1 MESATFSKNAIPVK
15 FGLFIGFGM
24 MFFTTLN
31 NLYWIS
37 NFILYSV
44 MNFVILIGALVG
56 IVLSGIQ
63 QRKAMGGFITIKEAF
78 SALFIT
84 TLIATF
90 INAVYGY
97 IYASSIDPNLVDKI
111 KAGSIALMERMKAPE
126 EAIDQAI
133 AAMDAKTK
141 DSLKLSKV
149 LFAYAQ
155 SLVGYGIVNFIIAA
169 IIKKNKPAETV

>member
-1 MESATFSKNAIPVK
+1 MENNNFSKNAIPVK

-31 NLYWIS
+31 NLYWIN
-37 NFILYSV
+37 NFLLYSV
-44 MNFVILIGALVG
+44 MNFVILIGGLIG
-56 IVLSGIQ
+56 IVLSGLQ
-63 QRKAMGGFITIKEAF
+63 QRKAMGGYITIKEAF

-84 TLIATF
+84 SVIATF

-97 IYASSIDPNLVDKI
+97 IYASTIDPNLVDKI
-111 KAGSIALMERMKAPE
+111 KAGSIELMERMKAPE
-126 EAIDQAI
+126 EAIDQAME
-133 AAMDAKTK
+133 AMEAKTK
-141 DSLKLSKV
+141 DSLKISKV

-155 SLVGYGIVNFIIAA
+155 SLIGYGIVNFIIAA

>member
-1 MESATFSKNAIPVK
+1 MESSTFSKNAIPVK

-37 NFILYSV
+37 NFVLYSV

-63 QRKAMGGFITIKEAF
+63 QRKAMGGYITIKEAF
-78 SALFIT
+78 GALFIT
-84 TLIATF
+84 TLIASF

-97 IYASSIDPNLVDKI
+97 VYATAIDPNLVDKI

-133 AAMDAKTK
+133 EAMDAKTK
-141 DSLKLSKV
+141 DSLKLSKCF
-149 LFAYAQ
+149 LRT
-155 SLVGYGIVNFIIAA
+155 L
-169 IIKKNKPAETV
+169 KHW

>member
-1 MESATFSKNAIPVK
+1 MESSTFSKNAIPVK

-37 NFILYSV
+37 NFVLYSV

-63 QRKAMGGFITIKEAF
+63 QRKAMGGYITIKEAF
-78 SALFIT
+78 GALFIT
-84 TLIATF
+84 SLIARF

-97 IYASSIDPNLVDKI
+97 VYATAIDPNLVDKI

-133 AAMDAKTK
+133 EAMDAKTK

-155 SLVGYGIVNFIIAA
+155 TLVVY
-169 IIKKNKPAETV
+169 